1 MSEWWTYT
9 PADFLMFSPRV
20 YVRLIERYNQDFWP
34 LQLVFVAALLAI
46 MVLAVREVR
55 FAKIALL
62 PAFAVAWAFC
72 AWQFLWLRYATI
84 NWGATYAAMAFF
96 LQAGLVALLSLDPNH
111 RIAVSR
117 LRRYGGMVLALF
129 GLLFHPLLA
138 LLSARSLAAA
148 ETFGMMPDPTAI
160 ATLGTVLSIRGRRL
174 LLLLPI
180 PLLWCAFSGLILL
193 AMEDR
198 GAVVAIAS
206 IVFVAVLLL
215 TPDESRTLSG
225 DRR

>member
-9 PADFLMFSPRV
+9 PADFLMFTPRV

-34 LQLVFVAALLAI
+34 LQLVFVAGMLAI

-55 FAKIALL
+55 FAKVALL
-62 PAFAVAWAFC
+62 PAFAVAWVFC
-72 AWQFLWLRYATI
+72 AWQFLWLRYSTI
-84 NWGATYAAMAFF
+84 NWGATYATMAFS
-96 LQAGLVALLSLDPNH
+96 LQAGLLALLSLDPNH

-117 LRRYGGMVLALF
+117 LRRYGGMALALF
-129 GLLFHPLLA
+129 GLLVHPLLA
-138 LLSARSLAAA
+138 LLSTRSLAAA
-148 ETFGMMPDPTAI
+148 QTFGMMPDPTAI
-160 ATLGTVLSIRGRRL
+160 STLGTVLAIRGRRL

-198 GAVVAIAS
+198 GAVVPLAS
-206 IVFVAVLLL
+206 IVVVAALLL
-215 TPDESRTLSG
+215 VPGRSRNPPG
-225 DRR
+225 NP

>member
-9 PADFLMFSPRV
+9 PGDFLMFSPRV
-20 YVRLIERYNQDFWP
+20 YVRLIERYNLDFWP
-34 LQLVFVAALLAI
+34 LQLVFVI
-46 MVLAVREVR
+46 GMLAVIVFAVMHVR
-55 FAKIALL
+55 LAKIALL

-96 LQAGLVALLSLDPNH
+96 LQAGLLAILSFDTDH

-117 LRRYGGMVLALF
+117 WRRYGGTVLVLF
-129 GLLFHPLLA
+129 GLLVHPLLD
-138 LLSARSLAAA
+138 LLSTRSLAAA

-160 ATLGTVLSIRGRRL
+160 TTLGTVLAIRGRRP

-180 PLLWCAFSGLILL
+180 PLLWCAFSSLTLL

-198 GAVVAIAS
+198 GAIVPLAS
-206 IVFVAVLLL
+206 IVFVAILLL
-215 TPDESRTLSG
+215 TPTRP
-225 DRR
+225 

>member
-34 LQLVFVAALLAI
+34 LQPVFQAGMLAI

-55 FAKIALL
+55 FAKVALL

-72 AWQFLWLRYATI
+72 GWQFLWLRYATI
-84 NWGATYAAMAFF
+84 SWGATYAATAFF
-96 LQAGLVALLSLDPNH
+96 LQAALLALLSFDPHH
-111 RIAVSR
+111 RFAASR
-117 LRRYGGMVLALF
+117 SRRYGGMLLALY
-129 GLLFHPLLA
+129 GVVVHPLLG
-138 LLSARSLAAA
+138 LLSTRSLAAA

-160 ATLGTVLSIRGRRL
+160 TTLGTVLTIGGQRF
-174 LLLLPI
+174 LLLLPV
-180 PLLWCAFSGLILL
+180 PLLWCAFSGVTLL

-198 GAVVAIAS
+198 GAVVPLAS
-206 IVFVAVLLL
+206 IAFVAALLA
-215 TPDESRTLSG
+215 TH
-225 DRR
+225 DRPRAMPGNR